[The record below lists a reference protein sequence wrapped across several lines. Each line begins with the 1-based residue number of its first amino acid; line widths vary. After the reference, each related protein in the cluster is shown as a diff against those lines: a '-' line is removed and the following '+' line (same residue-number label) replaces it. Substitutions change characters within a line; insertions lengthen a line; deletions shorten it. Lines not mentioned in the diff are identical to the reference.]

1 MDRKCW
7 FPTTYSHL
15 DYVINN
21 EFSGFPLWFFSSW
34 KVRNFLHRSK
44 PKLSKTK
51 AITNF
56 SISHS
61 PNLSRSVKG
70 PFSLGRQQARLD
82 LKGDKGVT
90 HTSQNWKLKSE
101 NYFLLKTNLETFHLS
116 LQNKYGNFQVKVVL
130 EWIKATFILEDF
142 LNSNFREQNRLV
154 KL

>member
-1 MDRKCW
+1 M
-7 FPTTYSHL
+7 
-15 DYVINN
+15 
-21 EFSGFPLWFFSSW
+21 
-34 KVRNFLHRSK
+34 
-44 PKLSKTK
+44 SKTK

-61 PNLSRSVKG
+61 PNLRNRKNTLSRSVKG